1 MKNKIKST
9 LLILCIPVIVYLIF
23 RVLQPARFG
32 SLDGMFILF
41 QQAMIPSVTA
51 CGLFFI
57 ITMGLW
63 DFSIGANIVLS
74 AIVSVQLYNL
84 LGMPGLV
91 AGGILTGTLV
101 GLVNGVTYVK
111 LKIPSIIVSIGMLMF
126 YECLGMLASGG
137 SILNLASEGCL
148 LGKAPWN
155 IVGCMI
161 AFILAHFLITQT
173 RIGIYIRAVGSNET
187 VVSNMGVDV
196 GRYKMLGFMLCGLFV
211 GIASVLTISYSSS
224 ISPQLS
230 MASMDRNFLPLMGC
244 FVGVALKKYI
254 SPIIAIVLGEFTISM
269 LISGL
274 MINGIDATLQNVVIG
289 LTLLL
294 IVGISAR
301 SIRSQKN
308 KEIVVK

>member
-1 MKNKIKST
+1 MNKRLKST
-9 LLILCIPVIVYLIF
+9 LLILCIPVVVYLIF
-23 RVLQPARFG
+23 RILQPGRFG
-32 SLDGMFILF
+32 SFDGMFILL

-51 CGLFFI
+51 CGLYFI

-63 DFSIGANIVLS
+63 DFSIGANIILS
-74 AIVSVQLYNL
+74 AIVAVRLYNL
-84 LGMPGLV
+84 IGMPGLIL
-91 AGGILTGTLV
+91 GGIIVGALV
-101 GLVNGVTYVK
+101 GLINGVTYVK
-111 LKIPSIIVSIGMLMF
+111 FKIPSIIVSIGMLMF

-137 SILNLASEGCL
+137 SIMNLASEGCI
-148 LGKAPWN
+148 LGRAPWN
-155 IVGCMI
+155 IVGCII
-161 AFILAHFLITQT
+161 ALILAHFLITYT

-187 VVSNMGVDV
+187 VVANMGVDV
-196 GRYKMLGFMLCGLFV
+196 GKYKMLGFMLCGLFV

-254 SPIIAIVLGEFTISM
+254 SPIIAIFLGEFTISM

-274 MINGIDATLQNVVIG
+274 MTNGIDATLQNVVIG

-294 IVGISAR
+294 IVGISAS
-301 SIRSQKN
+301 SIRRQKN

>member
-1 MKNKIKST
+1 MNKRLKST
-9 LLILCIPVIVYLIF
+9 LLILCIPMVVYLIF
-23 RVLQPARFG
+23 RILQPGRFG
-32 SLDGMFILF
+32 SFDGMFILL

-51 CGLFFI
+51 CGLYFI

-63 DFSIGANIVLS
+63 DFSIGANIILS
-74 AIVSVQLYNL
+74 AIVAVRLYNL
-84 LGMPGLV
+84 IGMPGLIL
-91 AGGILTGTLV
+91 GGIIVGALV
-101 GLVNGVTYVK
+101 GLINGVTYVK
-111 LKIPSIIVSIGMLMF
+111 FKIPSIIVSIGMLMF

-137 SILNLASEGCL
+137 SIMNLASEGCI
-148 LGKAPWN
+148 LGRAPWN
-155 IVGCMI
+155 IVGCII
-161 AFILAHFLITQT
+161 ALILAHFLITYT

-187 VVSNMGVDV
+187 VVANMGVDV
-196 GRYKMLGFMLCGLFV
+196 GKYKMLGFMLCGLFV

-254 SPIIAIVLGEFTISM
+254 SPIIAIFLGEFTISM

-274 MINGIDATLQNVVIG
+274 MTNGIDATLQNVVIG

-294 IVGISAR
+294 IVGISAS
-301 SIRSQKN
+301 SIRRQKN

>member
-173 RIGIYIRAVGSNET
+173 RIDIYIRAVGSNET
-187 VVSNMGVDV
+187 VVANMGVDV

-274 MINGIDATLQNVVIG
+274 MTNGIDATLQNVVIG